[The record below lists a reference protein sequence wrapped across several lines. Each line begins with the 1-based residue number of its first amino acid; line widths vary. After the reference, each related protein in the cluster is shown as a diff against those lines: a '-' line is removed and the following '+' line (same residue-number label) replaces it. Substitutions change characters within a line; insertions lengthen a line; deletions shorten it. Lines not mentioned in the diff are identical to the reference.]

1 MKRPARGKQPQRSL
15 DEGALVR
22 RFAGALPLPSAGARK
37 AVSAW
42 LSGIARKTSGKAFK
56 SLVEEDQALARIL
69 AGIAETAPYLWDLL
83 QADLSRTTRLL
94 THDPEDELA
103 ALLGATRTAAAA
115 ASGREPLMR
124 ILRRMKA
131 EAALLIAL
139 ADIGGAWPLARIT
152 HALTDVAETA
162 LGAAAR
168 FLLAE
173 AADRGKLLPVDPQHL
188 ETGCGYIV
196 LAMGKMG
203 AHELNFSSDIDLMV
217 FFDPRA
223 PARAANIEPASLYVR
238 LTRDL
243 VKLLQERTADG
254 YVFRVDLRLRPDP
267 SSTQIAISR
276 EAALEYYESRGQ
288 NWERAALIKARPCAG
303 DLAAG
308 ERLLHDLSPF
318 VWRKYLDYATVA
330 DVHAM
335 KQQIHA
341 YRGHGE
347 IAVEGHNIKLGRGGI
362 REIEFF
368 VQTQQLIAGGR
379 HAELRGRET
388 VATLGAL
395 AVGGW
400 IDAATRDELTAAYE
414 FLRRVEHRLQM
425 IADEQT
431 HTLPADSAALDQ
443 FARFLG
449 FPGRDDFAET
459 LLGHL
464 RAVERH
470 YVRLFEGAREVLAR
484 QQNLSFATPEGER
497 DTLDRLAQMG
507 FRQPREVAG
516 AVYRWRDAAYRA
528 LRGEQARAN
537 LIELVPVIIDQ
548 FARAENPDAALVAF
562 DRFLAGLRAGGRFLS
577 LLRQHPDVIRFI
589 ALILGAAPRLAE
601 ILAQHPH
608 VIDPLIDPR
617 FFGMLPDEGRLE
629 AELARA
635 LAETRSY
642 EEMLDAIRRFGQE
655 HMFLIGARILS
666 GSVSA
671 EQAGEVFARL
681 ADVLIRALRA
691 RVVDDF
697 AAIHGRLP
705 GEQTAIL
712 ALGRL
717 GAREM
722 TATSDLDLI
731 VIYDFDAEHPNSDGK
746 RPLYGAQYFARLT
759 QRLISALTV
768 RTNYGVLYP
777 GRHAVAAVRTLWT
790 AGDANRRL
798 YQLSGTRGL
807 DLGTHGAHARP
818 DCLRTAGFLRAHRS
832 RNPRGPLPHA
842 RRARDR
848 GGCPGNA
855 RRDRQGKGRR
865 RPLGPQICG
874 GRAGRYRVHR
884 AISATRARRR
894 DTGNPRH
901 LDRAHAG
908 EGGTPRRA
916 RARGRLRCCGPRC
929 GSITTSRRFFGFACR
944 DHSIRQRRAPVFSA
958 CWPGPPICRIS
969 RRCRRMSRKRSVRC
983 ANVSCGFWGRRLS
996 RERRLRGFFFAG
1008 GGSTGPPALR
1018 QAPNPPLICPT
1029 GRSPMRCAVC
1039 AASAERQPPAQKNK
1053 KRLSSPKTFL

>member
-1 MKRPARGKQPQRSL
+1 MKRTTRGREPRRSL
-15 DEGALVR
+15 DEGALVG

-42 LSGIARKTSGKAFK
+42 LSGIARKISGKALK
-56 SLVEEDQALARIL
+56 SLVEKDQALARIL
-69 AGIAETAPYLWDLL
+69 AGIAETAPYLWELL
-83 QADLSRTTRLL
+83 RADPSRTTRLL
-94 THDPEDELA
+94 TRDPENQLA
-103 ALLGATRTAAAA
+103 ALLSATGAAAAA

-131 EAALLIAL
+131 EAALLIAI
-139 ADIGGAWPLARIT
+139 ADIGGAWPVARIT

-162 LGAAAR
+162 LSAAAR

-173 AADRGKLLPVDPQHL
+173 AAERGKLLPGDPQHP

-223 PARAANIEPASLYVR
+223 PSCAANVEPASLYVR

-308 ERLLHDLSPF
+308 EQLLRDLSPF

-388 VATLGAL
+388 VATLDAL

-400 IDAATRDELTAAYE
+400 IDAAARDELTAAYE

-449 FPGRDDFAET
+449 FSGRDDFAEM

-470 YVRLFEGAREVLAR
+470 YVRLFEHARDVLAR

-617 FFGMLPDEGRLE
+617 FFGLLPDEGRLE

-681 ADVLIRALRA
+681 ADVLIRALRS
-691 RVVDDF
+691 RVGDDF
-697 AAIHGRLP
+697 AAMHGRLP

-722 TATSDLDLI
+722 TASSDLDLI
-731 VIYDFDAEHPNSDGK
+731 VIYDFDAERPNSDGE

-759 QRLISALTV
+759 QRLISALTA

-777 GRHAVAAVRTLWT
+777 VDMRLRPSGR
-790 AGDANRRL
+790 
-798 YQLSGTRGL
+798 S
-807 DLGTHGAHARP
+807 
-818 DCLRTAGFLRAHRS
+818 
-832 RNPRGPLPHA
+832 GPLA
-842 RRARDR
+842 T
-848 GGCPGNA
+848 
-855 RRDRQGKGRR
+855 
-865 RPLGPQICG
+865 QIDG
-874 GRAGRYRVHR
+874 F
-884 AISATRARRR
+884 ISYQEREAWTWEHMALTRARIVCGPPAFSARIEAAIRKVLCRTR
-894 DTGNPRH
+894 DVGAIAEDVLEMRAAIAKDKGDADPWDLKYAAGALVDIEFVTQY
-901 LDRAHAG
+901 LQLAHAG
-908 EGGTPRRA
+908 VTPDILDTSTARTLEKAARLGVLAPEDAAVLRPAVRLYHDLTQILRLCLSGPFDPATASAGVLGLLA
-916 RARGRLRCCGPRC
+916 RAADLPD
-929 GSITTSRRFFGFACR
+929 F
-944 DHSIRQRRAPVFSA
+944 
-958 CWPGPPICRIS
+958 
-969 RRCRRMSRKRSVRC
+969 
-983 ANVSCGFWGRRLS
+983 
-996 RERRLRGFFFAG
+996 
-1008 GGSTGPPALR
+1008 PALQAHVEETQR
-1018 QAPNPPLICPT
+1018 QVRECFVRILGKAP
-1029 GRSPMRCAVC
+1029 
-1039 AASAERQPPAQKNK
+1039 
-1053 KRLSSPKTFL
+1053 